1 VADRNSSQE
10 RRATVRRQSDSGR
23 ADPPWPAGAAA
34 ELYDAAPIA
43 YVTMDGQ
50 GIVRSLNLR
59 GAALLGAQPQR
70 AVGLPFRTLVVRADR
85 GALSAHLLQFRQDG
99 HAVTELRVQTFEG
112 HEVPVKL
119 ESQRGGGSPDIC
131 WTALYDISARKR
143 TEVEHARLEAAEKA
157 ARDASLMKDRFIAVL
172 SHELRAP
179 LAPLLAA
186 VGGLESAAA
195 SPEKLAKLGDMIRR
209 NVLREARLIDDLL
222 DVSRI
227 ASGKV
232 GLQRASVDLHAVAR
246 ESLEMLAPEAVGRR
260 QSLSIDLD
268 AVRHQVDGDAARLR
282 QVFNNLLKN
291 AVKFTPEGGHIA
303 VRSWNHRGGVIVE
316 VADDG
321 MGIERAALSRIFERF
336 EQADG
341 PTAAGGLG
349 LGLAIC
355 RGMIELHG
363 GKISAHSAGL
373 GHGARFLVELPATAA
388 AVPAAPDE
396 SRQARRPARR
406 ATRGG
411 EILVVEDEPDLA
423 EALLEVLAS
432 EGYHARAV
440 ATAREA
446 LAANLD
452 HVQVVI
458 SDLGLPDLDGRL
470 LVERL
475 KSKYHLKAIALS
487 GYGTE
492 ADVLSSQAAGFDQHL
507 TKPVE
512 MDVLLGAIDRVC
524 AT

>member
-1 VADRNSSQE
+1 VADRHSSRE
-10 RRATVRRQSDSGR
+10 RRTTVRRASDSVR
-23 ADPPWPAGAAA
+23 VELPWPLGAAA

-85 GALSAHLLQFRQDG
+85 GALAAHVLQFRRDG
-99 HAVTELRVQTFEG
+99 HALTELRVQTFG
-112 HEVPVKL
+112 GQEVPVKL

-131 WTALYDISARKR
+131 WTSLYDISARKR
-143 TEVEHARLEAAEKA
+143 TEVEHARLEAAEKT
-157 ARDASLMKDRFIAVL
+157 ARDANLMKDRFIAVL

-232 GLQRASVDLHAVAR
+232 ALQRASVDVHAVAR
-246 ESLEMLAPEAVGRR
+246 ESLEMLAPEAVGRH
-260 QSLSIDLD
+260 QSLSIDLE

-282 QVFNNLLKN
+282 QVFTNLLKN
-291 AVKFTPEGGHIA
+291 AAKFTPEGGHIA
-303 VRSWNHRGGVIVE
+303 VRSWNHGGRVIVE

-321 MGIERAALSRIFERF
+321 MGIEPAALSRIFERF

-341 PTAAGGLG
+341 STAAGGLG

-373 GHGARFLVELPATAA
+373 GHGARLLVELPATAA
-388 AVPAAPDE
+388 AVPAQPL
-396 SRQARRPARR
+396 QARRPARR
-406 ATRGG
+406 AARGG

-446 LAANLD
+446 LAADLE

>member
-1 VADRNSSQE
+1 V
-10 RRATVRRQSDSGR
+10 
-23 ADPPWPAGAAA
+23 
-34 ELYDAAPIA
+34 
-43 YVTMDGQ
+43 
-50 GIVRSLNLR
+50 
-59 GAALLGAQPQR
+59 
-70 AVGLPFRTLVVRADR
+70 
-85 GALSAHLLQFRQDG
+85 
-99 HAVTELRVQTFEG
+99 
-112 HEVPVKL
+112 
-119 ESQRGGGSPDIC
+119 
-131 WTALYDISARKR
+131 
-143 TEVEHARLEAAEKA
+143 
-157 ARDASLMKDRFIAVL
+157 
-172 SHELRAP
+172 
-179 LAPLLAA
+179 
-186 VGGLESAAA
+186 
-195 SPEKLAKLGDMIRR
+195 
-209 NVLREARLIDDLL
+209 
-222 DVSRI
+222 
-227 ASGKV
+227 
-232 GLQRASVDLHAVAR
+232 HAVAR
-246 ESLEMLAPEAVGRR
+246 ESLEMLAPEAVGRH
-260 QSLSIDLD
+260 QSLSIDLE

-303 VRSWNHRGGVIVE
+303 VRSWNHRGGVVIE

-373 GHGARFLVELPATAA
+373 GHGSRFLVELPTTAA
-388 AVPAAPDE
+388 VVPAAPDE
-396 SRQARRPARR
+396 SLQARRPARR
-406 ATRGG
+406 AARGG

>member
-1 VADRNSSQE
+1 
-10 RRATVRRQSDSGR
+10 
-23 ADPPWPAGAAA
+23 
-34 ELYDAAPIA
+34 
-43 YVTMDGQ
+43 
-50 GIVRSLNLR
+50 
-59 GAALLGAQPQR
+59 
-70 AVGLPFRTLVVRADR
+70 
-85 GALSAHLLQFRQDG
+85 
-99 HAVTELRVQTFEG
+99 
-112 HEVPVKL
+112 
-119 ESQRGGGSPDIC
+119 
-131 WTALYDISARKR
+131 
-143 TEVEHARLEAAEKA
+143 
-157 ARDASLMKDRFIAVL
+157 
-172 SHELRAP
+172 
-179 LAPLLAA
+179 
-186 VGGLESAAA
+186 
-195 SPEKLAKLGDMIRR
+195 
-209 NVLREARLIDDLL
+209 
-222 DVSRI
+222 
-227 ASGKV
+227 
-232 GLQRASVDLHAVAR
+232 
-246 ESLEMLAPEAVGRR
+246 MLAPEAVGRH
-260 QSLSIDLD
+260 QSLSIDLE

-282 QVFNNLLKN
+282 QVFTNLLKN
-291 AVKFTPEGGHIA
+291 AAKFTPEGGHIA
-303 VRSWNHRGGVIVE
+303 VRSWNHGGRVIVE

-321 MGIERAALSRIFERF
+321 MGIEPAALSRIFERF

-341 PTAAGGLG
+341 STAAGGLG

-388 AVPAAPDE
+388 AVPAQPL
-396 SRQARRPARR
+396 QARRPARR
-406 ATRGG
+406 AARGG

-446 LAANLD
+446 LAADLE

-475 KSKYHLKAIALS
+475 KAKHHLKAIALS

-492 ADVLSSQAAGFDQHL
+492 ADVLSSQAAGFDHHL